1 MTLMMMVQI
10 NVGRVRVINA
20 VVMRCG
26 TVLVVPNI
34 MSVRRSL
41 MRMGLRVLMVGHVV
55 RVPNRVI
62 VVGNPMR
69 MSVFMNMVAN

>member
-1 MTLMMMVQI
+1 MMMVQI

-34 MSVRRSL
+34 MGVRRSL
-41 MRMGLRVLMVGHVV
+41 MRMRLRVLMVGHVV